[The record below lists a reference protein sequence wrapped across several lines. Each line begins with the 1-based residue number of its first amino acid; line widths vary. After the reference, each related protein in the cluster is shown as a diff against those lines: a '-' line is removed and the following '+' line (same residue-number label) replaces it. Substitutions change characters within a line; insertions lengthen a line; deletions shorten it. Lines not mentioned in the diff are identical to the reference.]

1 MLLSRRHALAAL
13 SFAPFMGSAAVS
25 AAVAEQ
31 PMDVDAV
38 FARAKA
44 DLEAKTAAHVGTWHM
59 DTASWQADLERGT
72 ITFRNRSNWVI
83 TAPVQV
89 IGTRA
94 ITDGTW
100 LWAWDHPSIPP
111 NLASHARLVRDF
123 GAAHRIADF
132 TTRKVVADEE
142 RSWLFTALACYL
154 AKANGAYR
162 GPAGK
167 AEVFMTFGEITIS
180 K

>member
-1 MLLSRRHALAAL
+1 MLVSRRHALAAFSL
-13 SFAPFMGSAAVS
+13 APFMASAATRAV
-25 AAVAEQ
+25 VAE
-31 PMDVDAV
+31 PTDIDAI
-38 FARAKA
+38 FARANA
-44 DLEAKTAAHVGTWHM
+44 DLEVKTAAHVGTWHM

-72 ITFRNRSNWVI
+72 ITFRNRRNWTI

-94 ITDGTW
+94 TTDGTW
-100 LWAWDHPSIPP
+100 LWAWDHPSVPA
-111 NLASHARLVRDF
+111 NLAADSRLVRDF
-123 GAAHRIADF
+123 GAAHGIDDF
-132 TTRKVVADEE
+132 TKRKVMADEE
-142 RSWLFTALACYL
+142 RCWLFTALACYL

-167 AEVFMTFGEITIS
+167 AEVFMTFGEMTIS